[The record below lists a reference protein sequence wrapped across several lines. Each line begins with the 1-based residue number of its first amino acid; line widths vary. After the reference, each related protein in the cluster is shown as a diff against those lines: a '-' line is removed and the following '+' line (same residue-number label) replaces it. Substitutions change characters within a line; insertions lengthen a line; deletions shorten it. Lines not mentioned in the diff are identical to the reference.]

1 MRYLHSVE
9 YQDMFGIERNKIL
22 SIARSDEELCTSI
35 LFPSIMRIHKDALRK
50 KDQLAVCIR
59 THKKDGDLSCILQ
72 IEFSSDDQAKKGKA
86 EKKTKNSPK
95 KKKAQQF
102 SHCDEMMLRFI
113 AMMLQVRLEKH
124 LSMRDAH
131 KKI

>member
-50 KDQLAVCIR
+50 KD
-59 THKKDGDLSCILQ
+59 
-72 IEFSSDDQAKKGKA
+72 
-86 EKKTKNSPK
+86 
-95 KKKAQQF
+95 
-102 SHCDEMMLRFI
+102 
-113 AMMLQVRLEKH
+113 
-124 LSMRDAH
+124 
-131 KKI
+131 